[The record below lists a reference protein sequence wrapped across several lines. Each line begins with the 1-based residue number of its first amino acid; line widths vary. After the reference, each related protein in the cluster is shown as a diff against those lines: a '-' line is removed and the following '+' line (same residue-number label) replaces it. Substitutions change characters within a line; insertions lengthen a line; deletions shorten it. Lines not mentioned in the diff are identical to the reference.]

1 MSTISQIMDINIRPP
16 PPYSLLSLYMKY
28 CWCAKDRINLLKGQH
43 IGLVIDLWNF
53 CLSNHPWQIYGFL
66 FFVVTGLFWST
77 ISAELFFFSSPV
89 KMSSSTSWNRNN
101 TTMMTT
107 TKRTKVLEEEPNNCN
122 NQQQMATT
130 ATKLRGYLQVKQ
142 NPTTRRS
149 RLPRKVHNTIIL
161 HTGFIKEAKS
171 FTICGF
177 HIRAK
182 FTCLITKGSNPMIN
196 NITMILSFIITT
208 ILQ

>member
-1 MSTISQIMDINIRPP
+1 MSTISQIMGINIRPP

-53 CLSNHPWQIYGFL
+53 CLSNHPWQISMD
-66 FFVVTGLFWST
+66 FFFCCYRLILVNDICWVV
-77 ISAELFFFSSPV
+77 FFSSPV
-89 KMSSSTSWNRNN
+89 KMSTSWNRNN

-107 TKRTKVLEEEPNNCN
+107 TKRTKVVEEEPNNCN

-171 FTICGF
+171 FTYLWF
-177 HIRAK
+177 SY
-182 FTCLITKGSNPMIN
+182 KGQIHLPHN
-196 NITMILSFIITT
+196 
-208 ILQ
+208 

>member
-1 MSTISQIMDINIRPP
+1 MCKRPYQSFERP
-16 PPYSLLSLYMKY
+16 AHWPCDRSMKLLSVKPPMT
-28 CWCAKDRINLLKGQH
+28 NLW
-43 IGLVIDLWNF
+43 I
-53 CLSNHPWQIYGFL
+53 S

-89 KMSSSTSWNRNN
+89 KMSTSWNRNN

-107 TKRTKVLEEEPNNCN
+107 TKRTKVVEEEPNNCN

-161 HTGFIKEAKS
+161 HTGFIREAKS

>member
-1 MSTISQIMDINIRPP
+1 MCKRPYQSFERP
-16 PPYSLLSLYMKY
+16 AHWPCDRSMKLLSVKPPMTNLWISFFCCYRLILVNDI
-28 CWCAKDRINLLKGQH
+28 CW
-43 IGLVIDLWNF
+43 
-53 CLSNHPWQIYGFL
+53 
-66 FFVVTGLFWST
+66 VV
-77 ISAELFFFSSPV
+77 FFSSPV
-89 KMSSSTSWNRNN
+89 KMSTSWNRNN

-107 TKRTKVLEEEPNNCN
+107 TKRTKVVEEEPNNCN

>member
-1 MSTISQIMDINIRPP
+1 MCKRPYQSFERP
-16 PPYSLLSLYMKY
+16 AHWPCDRSMKLLSVKPPMT
-28 CWCAKDRINLLKGQH
+28 NLW
-43 IGLVIDLWNF
+43 I
-53 CLSNHPWQIYGFL
+53 S

-161 HTGFIKEAKS
+161 HTGFIREAKS

>member
-1 MSTISQIMDINIRPP
+1 MCKRPYQSFERP
-16 PPYSLLSLYMKY
+16 AHWPCDRSMKLLSVKPPMT
-28 CWCAKDRINLLKGQH
+28 NLW
-43 IGLVIDLWNF
+43 I
-53 CLSNHPWQIYGFL
+53 S

-77 ISAELFFFSSPV
+77 ISAELFFSSPV
-89 KMSSSTSWNRNN
+89 KMSTSWNRNN

-107 TKRTKVLEEEPNNCN
+107 TKRTKVVEEEPNNCN

-161 HTGFIKEAKS
+161 HTGFIKETKS

-182 FTCLITKGSNPMIN
+182 FTCLITKGSNPIIN
-196 NITMILSFIITT
+196 NITMILSFIMTT

>member
-1 MSTISQIMDINIRPP
+1 MSTISQIMGINIRPP

-149 RLPRKVHNTIIL
+149 RLPRKVNNTNNMLL
-161 HTGFIKEAKS
+161 HTGFI
-171 FTICGF
+171 
-177 HIRAK
+177 
-182 FTCLITKGSNPMIN
+182 
-196 NITMILSFIITT
+196 
-208 ILQ
+208 

>member
-1 MSTISQIMDINIRPP
+1 MSTISQIMGINIRPP
-16 PPYSLLSLYMKY
+16 SSLFSLLPLYEVLLMCKRPYQSFERPAHWPCDRSMKLLSV
-28 CWCAKDRINLLKGQH
+28 KPPMTNLWISFLLLQAYFGQRY
-43 IGLVIDLWNF
+43 L
-53 CLSNHPWQIYGFL
+53 LSC
-66 FFVVTGLFWST
+66 
-77 ISAELFFFSSPV
+77 FFSSPV

-107 TKRTKVLEEEPNNCN
+107 TKRTKVVEEEPNNCN

-177 HIRAK
+177 HLRAK
-182 FTCLITKGSNPMIN
+182 FICLITKGSNPMIN
-196 NITMILSFIITT
+196 NITMRLSFIITI